1 MNDSQVPDRLVIK
14 VTGRP
19 APQGSKHH
27 GEHGQM
33 RESSPYLAAWR
44 AAVKR
49 DTYRAYRELGVGP
62 EELPLF
68 MGPVGVA
75 ITFYLRPEQLP
86 QARIDGPPDYDKL
99 CRATWDALTQARVF
113 EDDGRV
119 VEVGA
124 GRKVLAD
131 GLESGA
137 VIEVWRVTP

>member
-33 RESSPYLAAWR
+33 RESSPYLPAWR

-49 DTYRAYRELGVGP
+49 DTYRAYRDAGIGP

-68 MGPVGVA
+68 VGAVGVRVDFRLD
-75 ITFYLRPEQLP
+75 TGD
-86 QARIDGPPDYDKL
+86 RIDSAPDIDKL
-99 CRATWDALTQARVF
+99 LRATFDALTQARVW

-119 VEVGA
+119 IYVWS
-124 GRKVLAD
+124 RKVAAPGETGAD
-131 GLESGA
+131 
-137 VIEVWRVTP
+137 IEVWRVEQ